1 MLNHPKKHSCRA
13 KSEQTVHKYIEYF
26 YNMKNFIP
34 INVVVGDRTYRI
46 KIEAENE
53 ELIRTISKKLN
64 EQLNSFKSLYAGK
77 DMQDYIAMVL
87 LWFVSE
93 NHQKSEKINTEVI
106 LDKLT
111 NMEHE
116 IDKCLED

>member
-1 MLNHPKKHSCRA
+1 M
-13 KSEQTVHKYIEYF
+13 Q
-26 YNMKNFIP
+26 NFIP
-34 INVVVGDRTYRI
+34 TNVVVGDRTYRI

-64 EQLNSFKSLYAGK
+64 EQLNNFKSLYAGK

-93 NHQKSEKINTEVI
+93 NHEKSIKIKTEVI
-106 LDKLT
+106 SDKLT
-111 NMEHE
+111 NIERE

>member
-1 MLNHPKKHSCRA
+1 M
-13 KSEQTVHKYIEYF
+13 Q
-26 YNMKNFIP
+26 NFIP

-64 EQLNSFKSLYAGK
+64 EQLNNFKSLYAGK

-93 NHQKSEKINTEVI
+93 NHEKSIKINTEVI
-106 LDKLT
+106 SDKLT
-111 NMEHE
+111 NIERE

>member
-1 MLNHPKKHSCRA
+1 MK
-13 KSEQTVHKYIEYF
+13 YF

-34 INVVVGDRTYRI
+34 INVVIGDRTYRI

-93 NHQKSEKINTEVI
+93 NHQKSEKINNEVI

-111 NMEHE
+111 KIEHE
-116 IDKCLED
+116 IDKYLED

>member
-1 MLNHPKKHSCRA
+1 M
-13 KSEQTVHKYIEYF
+13 Q
-26 YNMKNFIP
+26 NFIP

-64 EQLNSFKSLYAGK
+64 EQLNNFKSLDAGK

-93 NHQKSEKINTEVI
+93 NHEKSIKIKTEVI
-106 LDKLT
+106 SDKLT
-111 NMEHE
+111 NIERE